1 MTQAPAGRD
10 RDAETDVAW
19 MANEAERRRRRAT
32 PRRRRATAFD
42 PTPYAPAALE
52 RARRLWTVR
61 ATAEHESAFIFAGLM
76 PFALE
81 AGASLDAQM
90 VIAGMVEDEMRHAL
104 ICTDVARALGSQPPP
119 PVAPPLFPRTAR
131 PIAEQFVRHVIFGNC
146 LTETVNVARLVDASE
161 HARDPFVREAIL
173 ALLADEIRHAKFGF
187 VLLTEWE
194 PWLRAH
200 PDSVRALD
208 AFLPRAF
215 ADLETQLSGVGAS
228 REGYGDDDRALGS
241 PDPARLP
248 ETFYVTVEQAVVPGL
263 ERLGLAASAAWQARR
278 GVTR

>member
-1 MTQAPAGRD
+1 MTQAPPGRD

-19 MANEAERRRRRAT
+19 MAQEAERRRRRAT
-32 PRRRRATAFD
+32 PRRRRPTAFD
-42 PTPYAPAALE
+42 PTPYAPSALE

-61 ATAEHESAFIFAGLM
+61 ATAEHESAFIFAALM

-104 ICTDVARALGSQPPP
+104 ICAGVARALGSDPPA
-119 PVAPPLFPRTAR
+119 PVAPPVFPRNAR
-131 PIAEQFVRHVIFGNC
+131 PVAEQFVGHVIFGNC
-146 LTETVNVARLVDASE
+146 MTETINVARLVDASE
-161 HARDPFVREAIL
+161 HARDPFLREAIL

-208 AFLPRAF
+208 AFLPGAF

-241 PDPARLP
+241 PDPTRLP

-263 ERLGLAASAAWQARR
+263 ERLGLAASAAWQARH